1 MTEITAA
8 PPAHPVGNR
17 TIDLVADLGESF
29 GAWTMGRDTEMLG
42 LLTSANVAC
51 GFHAGDPRTMDAT
64 VRACAERG
72 ITVGAHPSFPD
83 LVGFG
88 RRTMELSAD
97 EVRTDTLYQLG
108 ALHAFVTAAGVRVQH
123 LAPHGR
129 LGNLV
134 GTRQDYAEAV
144 VTAALDFDRDLTILA
159 QEGCLAEAAR
169 RAGLGVAIVGMA
181 DRAYQADGTLVPRSE
196 PGAVITESALV
207 AERTVQLVT
216 EGRVEAVDGTWV
228 DVTADTIL
236 LHGDN
241 AEAVEHARSVRHALA
256 AAGVDF
262 APLGETSRTSRS
274 EK

>member
-1 MTEITAA
+1 MAEVTVA
-8 PPAHPVGNR
+8 PPEGPASDR
-17 TIDLVADLGESF
+17 TIDLIADLGEGF
-29 GAWTMGRDTEMLG
+29 GAWMMGRDTEMLD

-64 VRACAERG
+64 VRACADRG
-72 ITVGAHPSFPD
+72 IAVGAHPSFPD

-88 RRTMELSAD
+88 RRTMELSTE

-108 ALHAFVTAAGVRVQH
+108 ALQAFATAAGVRVQH

-144 VTAALDFDRDLTILA
+144 VAAALDFDHDLTILA
-159 QEGCLAEAAR
+159 QQGCLAEAAR
-169 RAGLGVAIVGMA
+169 RAGLNVAMVGMA

-196 PGAVITESALV
+196 SGAVITDPARV
-207 AERTVQLVT
+207 GERTVRLVT
-216 EGRVEAVDGTWV
+216 EGCVEAVDGTQLK
-228 DVTADTIL
+228 VTADTIL

-241 AEAVEHARSVRHALA
+241 AEALDHARSVRHALA

-262 APLGETSRTSRS
+262 APLGDTGRRTGSDQ
-274 EK
+274 